1 MHEGDE
7 HTFDRARFLRLGA
20 ATVAGAGAG
29 LIAAPGAVR
38 AAPPTPA
45 PVGDDIAYVQF
56 AATAEL
62 VSVSLG
68 ATLTTSRAF
77 TAPERRTLTALRDGD
92 KQHLARLAAVLGP
105 DAPQYGDF
113 HIRLPKASALNLR
126 ASLLKQAVGLA
137 ELLAGVYCSGVG
149 DVADAGTRTLLGRL
163 LWSEAQHL
171 SALRLLAGRS
181 VTASG
186 LPGPVSLDD
195 ATPRLDA
202 FLGDAEPPA

>member
-1 MHEGDE
+1 MHMHGGDE
-7 HTFDRARFLRLGA
+7 HTFGRARFLQLGA
-20 ATVAGAGAG
+20 ATVAGAGLIGVPAAG
-29 LIAAPGAVR
+29 

-45 PVGDDIAYVQF
+45 PAGDDVAYVQF

-68 ATLTTSRAF
+68 AALITSRAF
-77 TAPERRTLTALRDGD
+77 TAAERRTLTALRNGD

-105 DAPQYGDF
+105 DAPRYGDF
-113 HIRLPKASALNLR
+113 HIRLPGASALARR
-126 ASLLKQAVGLA
+126 ASLLRQAIGLG
-137 ELLAGVYCSGVG
+137 ELLAGVYCSAVA
-149 DVADAGTRTLLGRL
+149 DVADPATRSLLGRL

-171 SALRLLAGRS
+171 SSLRALAGQPAS
-181 VTASG
+181 ASG
-186 LPGPVSLDD
+186 LPGPVSLED